1 MKNRSS
7 FSIEIFSS
15 LLTKSHKSF
24 RQFPPPFRHCSRLRT
39 IDLSPN
45 KYRLWTLLCT
55 NYSLTVLESFQLQ
68 IAQQSPQMAT
78 AFVKEV
84 LPPALDSTSKPP
96 PLFDGTTRLYICY
109 MCPFA
114 QRTWIARNYK
124 GLQDKIELVP
134 IDLQNRPTWYKE
146 KVYPENKVPS
156 LEHNNK
162 VIGES
167 LDLLEYI
174 ENHFEGPALL
184 PNDPA
189 KQQFA
194 EELLSYSDTFN
205 KTVYTSFKG
214 DTVKEAGGAFDYLE
228 TALHKFDDGPFFL
241 GQFSLVDIAYA
252 PFIERFQIFFEDA
265 FKYDITSGRPK
276 LAAWIEELNKIDAYP
291 QTKCEPKV
299 LVEFYTK
306 RFLAQQ

>member
-1 MKNRSS
+1 
-7 FSIEIFSS
+7 
-15 LLTKSHKSF
+15 
-24 RQFPPPFRHCSRLRT
+24 
-39 IDLSPN
+39 
-45 KYRLWTLLCT
+45 
-55 NYSLTVLESFQLQ
+55 
-68 IAQQSPQMAT
+68 MAT
-78 AFVKEV
+78 AFVKGVLPPALEFFSFVKEVLPSAPEFFSFVKEV
-84 LPPALDSTSKPP
+84 LPPALEFFSFVKEFFSFVKEVLPP
-96 PLFDGTTRLYICY
+96 FDGTTRLCICWT
-109 MCPFA
+109 CPFA

-124 GLQDKIELVP
+124 GLQDKIELVA
-134 IDLQNRPTWYKE
+134 IDLQIRPTWYKE
-146 KVYPENKVPS
+146 KVYPENK
-156 LEHNNK
+156 
-162 VIGES
+162 
-167 LDLLEYI
+167 
-174 ENHFEGPALL
+174 
-184 PNDPA
+184 DPA

-228 TALHKFDDGPFFL
+228 TSLHKFDDGPFFL

-265 FKYDITSGRPK
+265 LKYDITSGRPK

-299 LVEFYTK
+299 LVEFYKK

>member
-1 MKNRSS
+1 MYK
-7 FSIEIFSS
+7 
-15 LLTKSHKSF
+15 
-24 RQFPPPFRHCSRLRT
+24 C
-39 IDLSPN
+39 
-45 KYRLWTLLCT
+45 RLWTLLST

-109 MCPFA
+109 TCPFA

-167 LDLLEYI
+167 LDLLKYI

-205 KTVYTSFKG
+205 KTVFTSFKG
-214 DTVKEAGGAFDYLE
+214 DAVKEAGGAFDYLE

-265 FKYDITSGRPK
+265 LKYDITSGRPK

-299 LVEFYTK
+299 LVEFYKK
-306 RFLAQQ
+306 RLLAQQ